1 MNTIFDAPIDL
12 LKTCHEKV
20 RRFTNLML
28 KLETHV
34 SKRGVDDNAREAA
47 QSIVRYFTVAAPLHH
62 QDEEDDLFPAL
73 RMLSP
78 DAMGVDL
85 HEVLSEAL
93 DRLEAEHQTLDQ
105 LWGICSIWLK
115 KLEQGENHSAPVN
128 LKEFVE
134 KYQRHTAQEEAEIY
148 PHAAFLNQE
157 TLQALGLKMAQ
168 RRGYVAH

>member
-1 MNTIFDAPIDL
+1 MNTIIDAPIDL

-73 RMLSP
+73 RMLTP
-78 DAMGVDL
+78 DAMGIDL

-93 DRLEAEHQTLDQ
+93 DRLEAEHQILDQ
-105 LWGICSIWLK
+105 LWGNCSIWLE

-134 KYQRHTAQEEAEIY
+134 KYQRHAAQEESEIY
-148 PHAAFLNQE
+148 PHAALLTQE
-157 TLQALGLKMAQ
+157 TLRALGLKMAQ
-168 RRGYVAH
+168 RRGFVDH